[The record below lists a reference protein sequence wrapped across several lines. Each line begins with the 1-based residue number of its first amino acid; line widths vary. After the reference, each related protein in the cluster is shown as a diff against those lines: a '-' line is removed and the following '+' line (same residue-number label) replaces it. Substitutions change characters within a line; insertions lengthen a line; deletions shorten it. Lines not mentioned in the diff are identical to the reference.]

1 MAARTLPG
9 LGLLGF
15 YNLGED
21 GWKPGMDSNL
31 RLLSAVTQL
40 QVFSRVASE
49 PGSPSEGDVYIL
61 TAGGNINKVAVYDNG
76 EWVYLTPRQG
86 WLAWIA
92 DENQY
97 RKFSGTSWSILIPD
111 SAAPPTAED
120 VGYDGGS
127 GGPANVQEALDA
139 LFASPGGADD
149 QTAAEVPY
157 DGYTGGPANVQD
169 ALDELYGITATP
181 AGSFSSVNAQTGT
194 SYTPVL
200 GDRQNVLITLDNA
213 AAISLILP
221 QDSDVAFPIGTVL
234 TAMQLGAGLV
244 SFQAGTGATVNSR
257 DGALDSAG
265 QYATFFALKRAAN
278 TWVVSGDIE

>member
-31 RLLSAVTQL
+31 RLLSVVAQL

-61 TAGGNINKVAVYDNG
+61 TAGGNLNKVAVYDDG
-76 EWVYLTPRQG
+76 EWIYLTPRQG

-97 RKFSGTSWSILIPD
+97 RKFSGTSWSVLETGGGGGSD
-111 SAAPPTAED
+111 DQTAAE
-120 VGYDGGS
+120 VSYDGGS
-127 GGPANVQEALDA
+127 TGFVNVQEALDA
-139 LFASPGGADD
+139 LFAGGGGGGGGGAS
-149 QTAAEVPY
+149 Y
-157 DGYTGGPANVQD
+157 GYAS
-169 ALDELYGITATP
+169 I
-181 AGSFSSVNAQTGT
+181 NAQTGT

-200 GDRQNVLITLDNA
+200 GDKEGVLITLSNSSPVA
-213 AAISLILP
+213 FYLP
-221 QDSDVAFPIGTVL
+221 QDSEVAFPVGSVIEGY
-234 TAMQLGAGLV
+234 QLGAGLV
-244 SFQAGTGATVNSR
+244 SVFAGTGATVNAR
-257 DGALDSAG
+257 GGAVDSAG
-265 QYATFFALKRAAN
+265 QYSFFAATKVAAN
-278 TWVVSGDIE
+278 TWALTGDLV